1 MFDRLQAW
9 AKQIKQD
16 LVTLYVAA
24 RDPRTPRLAKAIALF
39 VVAYAVSPIDLIPDF
54 IPVIGLLD
62 DIILVP
68 LSIMLAVR
76 LIPPPLWQEFR
87 TAAERA
93 SSPRASLRWGAWI
106 VISIWVVCAVIV
118 ICWLTTS
125 ATFLRNW

>member
-9 AKQIKQD
+9 AKRLKQD

-24 RDPRTPRLAKAIALF
+24 RDPRTPPLAKAIALF

-68 LSIMLAVR
+68 LGIMLAVR
-76 LIPPPLWQEFR
+76 LIPKSLWQEFR
-87 TAAERA
+87 ATAATTTT
-93 SSPRASLRWGAWI
+93 PRATVRWGAWI
-106 VISIWVVCAVIV
+106 VIGVWALCAVLLV
-118 ICWLTTS
+118 WWLT
-125 ATFLRNW
+125 R